1 MTFIV
6 KTFLSRNLFTE
17 NCTLKALR
25 LGSFTV
31 LFHFK
36 VTFFKVI
43 QSHFLQSSNRNNSP
57 SLTRKLNRKWPK
69 PKWIP
74 YLLWRS
80 NTRMPDSNF
89 EKDSCRNSLVPWANF
104 QLKRYECFFLKKLFC
119 FVCLLCLHS
128 SFLSITEIQN
138 NAHVLRIKMEV
149 SFASFARWH
158 TTDPCLT
165 KTFALFLRFIASC
178 MFYALCMCCM
188 FASMSNG
195 CIVYHAFH
203 GLHILLRFKLILF
216 LRSLCRAVPWN
227 TMYNKAILVF
237 FVVR

>member
-1 MTFIV
+1 MTFID

-25 LGSFTV
+25 LCSFTV

-36 VTFFKVI
+36 VIFFKVI
-43 QSHFLQSSNRNNSP
+43 QNHFLQSSNRNNSP

-104 QLKRYECFFLKKLFC
+104 QLKRYECFFLKKC
-119 FVCLLCLHS
+119 FVLSACYASSLHCFHLLKSKTTPMYSVLKWKSCLLHLCDDTPQTPAWLKLLP
-128 SFLSITEIQN
+128 F
-138 NAHVLRIKMEV
+138 
-149 SFASFARWH
+149 SFALSRVA
-158 TTDPCLT
+158 C
-165 KTFALFLRFIASC
+165 C
-178 MFYALCMCCM
+178 MHALCMCYT
-188 FASMSNG
+188 FASMSKG
-195 CIVYHAFH
+195 CIVYHSFH
-203 GLHILLRFKLILF
+203 ELHILWRFKLILF
-216 LRSLCRAVPWN
+216 LRLLLTVPWN

-237 FVVR
+237 SVVR